1 MSRKLYLLLV
11 TLLAG
16 GLIAIGCGD
25 DDDDDG
31 GGSDEPAK
39 EESSGGTS
47 TKKDDGGDANVPT
60 AAAKQAAENCKQS
73 IEATPQLSAKV
84 KDELNTVCEEAAQG
98 DADAA
103 REATKK
109 VCITLVEESVPAGPA
124 ADQAKAACEKSTQ

>member
-1 MSRKLYLLLV
+1 MSRKLYLLLIAM
-11 TLLAG
+11 LAG
-16 GLIAIGCGD
+16 GLIAVGCG

-39 EESSGGTS
+39 EESSGGAS
-47 TKKDDGGDANVPT
+47 KDTGGGDANVPS

-73 IEATPQLSAKV
+73 IESAPNLSDKV

-103 REATKK
+103 REATRK
-109 VCITLVEESVPAGPA
+109 VCITIVEESVPAGPA
-124 ADQAKAACEKSTQ
+124 ADEAKAACEKSTQ